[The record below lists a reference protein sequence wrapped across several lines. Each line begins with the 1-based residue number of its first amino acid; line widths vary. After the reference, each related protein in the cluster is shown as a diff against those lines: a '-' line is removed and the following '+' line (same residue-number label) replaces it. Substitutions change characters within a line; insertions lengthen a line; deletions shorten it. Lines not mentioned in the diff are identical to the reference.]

1 MSTTPPSRSRHSL
14 VALTL
19 VASLAI
25 VGTACSG
32 DDDDESPPA
41 DSEAPAEVDGDDGN
55 GALDGDGDDGNGALD
70 GDGDDGE
77 GALDGSV
84 PSSDG

>member
-1 MSTTPPSRSRHSL
+1 MSTTPPLRSRNSL
-14 VALTL
+14 VALSL
-19 VASLAI
+19 AASLAASLAI
-25 VGTACSG
+25 FGTACSG

-41 DSEAPAEVDGDDGN
+41 DSEAPADV
-55 GALDGDGDDGNGALD
+55 DGDDGNGALD

-77 GALDGSV
+77 GALDGSI